1 MDIGKVTLVDIEK
14 EMREAY
20 LDYAMSV
27 ITSRALPDVRDGLKP
42 VQRRILYTMYDNGLR
57 PDRPYKKS
65 AATVGDV
72 LGKYHPHGDG
82 AVYDAMVRLAQ
93 DFSLRYPLIDGQ
105 GNFGSIDGDPAA
117 AYRYTEARP
126 AALAMEL
133 LADID
138 QDTVDTQPNFDD
150 SRTEP
155 TVLPSRIPNLLING
169 ASGIAVGMATNLA
182 PHNLGEVCDALIHM
196 IDNFE
201 TIDEITSEQLRTFI
215 PGPDFPTGGKIVGI
229 EGIISAYATGR
240 GRVIMRAKA
249 EFEERPNDSVAIVV
263 TEIPYQVNRSTLIE
277 RIAELARAKKIDT
290 LRDLRDESDRDGMRI
305 VMELKR
311 GADPHSTLNKLYK
324 FSQLQHTFGINAL
337 ALVDGHPTMLPIKRM
352 LEHYIEHRR
361 VVIRRRSEHELK
373 KAKHRQHVLEGL
385 LLAMGDLDAVIDII
399 RKSRDAAHARERLME
414 RLDLGE
420 IQAQAILDMQ
430 LRRLAALESKRI
442 QDEHLEVSKR
452 IGYLETLLNDKAM
465 ILGVIRGDLVEL
477 KDKYADERR
486 TEIIAGEHELT
497 DADLIAEEDVLI
509 SITERGYI
517 KRVNADTYRAQHRG
531 GRGIIGAK
539 TRDEDEVRDLV
550 LASTRDRLLLFTDQ
564 GRVYQIPA
572 WRVPASSREAAGTP
586 LINLIQL
593 EAGERVTVAL
603 AAPEWQF
610 EHGSHLIMVTRKGRI
625 KRTKLADYD
634 GVRPSG
640 LIAINLLE
648 DDELAWVKIT
658 SGDDDVILIS
668 RLGMAL
674 RFHESSVRPQGRVA
688 SGVGAMRLRKGD
700 SLAGVDI
707 VREDADLFVI
717 TTGGYGKRTP
727 LGEYRTLG
735 RYNQGVQTI
744 DRKRLDELGEIADAR
759 VVDDGDE
766 ITLISDHGIVMR
778 TTTDGISR
786 MGRSTRGV
794 RVMNLDEGQQV
805 ASVAYMRDRKA
816 PGSEDDDDGEG
827 ADGSNGSDGAEG
839 SEDGVSES
847 SEMVRVDETVTVVA
861 ETDGDGVER
870 NGAGGDEDAG

>member
-1 MDIGKVTLVDIEK
+1 MDIGRVQLVDIEK

-27 ITSRALPDVRDGLKP
+27 ITARALPDVRDGLKP

-72 LGKYHPHGDG
+72 LGKYHPHGDS

-150 SRTEP
+150 SRAEP
-155 TVLPSRIPNLLING
+155 IVLPSRIPNLLING
-169 ASGIAVGMATNLA
+169 ASGIAVGMATNLP
-182 PHNLGEVCDALIHM
+182 PHNLGEICDALIFM
-196 IDNFE
+196 IDNYE
-201 TIDEITSEQLRTFI
+201 AVDDITAEQLRAFV

-229 EGIISAYATGR
+229 DGITSAYATGR

-249 EFEERPNDSVAIVV
+249 EFEERDDGQIAIVV

-277 RIAELARAKKIDT
+277 RIAELAREKRIDT

-337 ALVDGHPTMLPIKRM
+337 ALVDGHPTMLPLKRM
-352 LEHYIEHRR
+352 MVHYVEHRR
-361 VVIRRRSEHELK
+361 DVIKRRSEHELER
-373 KAKHRQHVLEGL
+373 ARHRQHVLEGL
-385 LLAMGDLDAVIDII
+385 LRAIGDLDAVIDII
-399 RKSRDAAHARERLME
+399 RKSRDASHARDRLME
-414 RLDLGE
+414 RLDLTE

-430 LRRLAALESKRI
+430 LRRLAALESQRI
-442 QDEHLEVSKR
+442 QDEHREVSER
-452 IGYLETLLNDKAM
+452 IDFLEALLADADK
-465 ILGVIRGDLVEL
+465 ILDVIRLDLVEL
-477 KDKYADERR
+477 KETYADPRR
-486 TEIIAGEHELT
+486 TEIIQGDHELS
-497 DADLIAEEDVLI
+497 DADLVADEDVLI

-517 KRVNADTYRAQHRG
+517 KRVVADTYRAQGRG

-550 LASTRDRLLLFTDQ
+550 LASTRDRLLFFTDR
-564 GRVYQIPA
+564 GRVYQLPA
-572 WRVPASSREAAGTP
+572 WRVPASGREAAGTP

-593 EAGERVTVAL
+593 ESGERVTVML

-610 EHGSHLIMVTRKGRI
+610 EHGSHLVMVTRKGRI
-625 KRTKLADYD
+625 KRTELADYD

-648 DDELAWVKIT
+648 GDELAWVKIT
-658 SGDDDVILIS
+658 SGDDDVILVS
-668 RLGMAL
+668 RRGMAL
-674 RFHESSVRPQGRVA
+674 RFHESAVRPQGRVA

-700 SLAGVDI
+700 ALAGVDI
-707 VREDADLFVI
+707 VRQEADLFIV
-717 TTGGYGKRTP
+717 TKLGYGKRTP
-727 LGEYRTLG
+727 LDEYRTLG
-735 RYNQGVQTI
+735 RYNQGVRTI
-744 DRKRLDELGEIADAR
+744 DIKRLDELGEIADAR
-759 VVDDGDE
+759 VVEDGDE

-778 TTTDGISR
+778 TATDGISR
-786 MGRSTRGV
+786 MGRLTRGV
-794 RVMNLDEGQQV
+794 RVMNLDEGQEV
-805 ASVAYMRDRKA
+805 ASLAYMRDRGG
-816 PGSEDDDDGEG
+816 PSESDEGDEGDGGEEVG
-827 ADGSNGSDGAEG
+827 EDDGAE
-839 SEDGVSES
+839 SLTVSDPPE
-847 SEMVRVDETVTVVA
+847 
-861 ETDGDGVER
+861 
-870 NGAGGDEDAG
+870 AG